1 MVSER
6 NASWDFIPTEIS
18 ANTNNQTFLRAE
30 AKEETINLC
39 KKWEKKKKKSYFK
52 LDLKNYLKEEAQA
65 VILSGRQLQ
74 KC

>member
-1 MVSER
+1 MG
-6 NASWDFIPTEIS
+6 
-18 ANTNNQTFLRAE
+18 
-30 AKEETINLC
+30 
-39 KKWEKKKKKSYFK
+39 KKKKKSYFK